1 MPEVSRFLGIVI
13 SMFIDDHNPPH
24 FHIQYG
30 DYNAVYNIDKGII
43 RGEMPVSAI
52 KSVIKW
58 VDLHRDE
65 LLSNWQQLQTGGK
78 AIKIEPL

>member
-1 MPEVSRFLGIVI
+1 
-13 SMFIDDHNPPH
+13 
-24 FHIQYG
+24 
-30 DYNAVYNIDKGII
+30 
-43 RGEMPVSAI
+43 MPVSAI